1 MSDSEKFYIGQ
12 ADCICHEYFE
22 SRKKLRQE
30 EIERA
35 SKYLRLGRRADCPE
49 EGDGPLCPAY
59 IRRND

>member
-49 EGDGPLCPAY
+49 EEDEPLCPAY

>member
-1 MSDSEKFYIGQ
+1 MSDSERFFVGQ

-22 SRKKLRQE
+22 SKKKERQE

-35 SKYLRLGRRADCPE
+35 SRQLRLGRRADCPE
-49 EGDGPLCPAY
+49 GDDKPLCPAY

>member
-12 ADCICHEYFE
+12 ADSICHEYFE

-35 SKYLRLGRRADCPE
+35 SKYLRLGRRADFPE
-49 EGDGPLCPAY
+49 EEDGPLCPAY